1 MNLLFKRSLLI
12 SGTLIFLITPA
23 VFAPVVFAGET
34 LISSNLDATV
44 SLPGATEQ
52 AIRAYREGNYPQAIG
67 LLEQDRVSQPKD
79 PKILYY
85 LAISHAALGHD
96 AEAAVLYHLVIQ
108 ADPTSSEAALAQEGI
123 QYLPPELQNGATQNV
138 ASMAHIDHP
147 PKNISPR
154 SIASVSSY
162 KNAEKAPDNDLE
174 SSQGIT
180 PAQVQGKAPAIAE
193 QKPAQAQTQAVTGQ
207 TATGLPDP
215 NQQEMMMLQMMMN
228 PNGNNGN
235 FNMMNMNPA
244 MTNMD
249 PSQMSTLM
257 MNQMMQSMNMD
268 LSGDRDKDR

>member
-1 MNLLFKRSLLI
+1 MNPLFHRSLLI
-12 SGTLIFLITPA
+12 FSTLIFLITP
-23 VFAPVVFAGET
+23 VGFADET
-34 LISSNLDATV
+34 LISSNLGATV
-44 SLPGATEQ
+44 NLPGATEQ

-67 LLEQDRVSQPKD
+67 LLEQDRVNQPKD

-108 ADPTSSEAALAQEGI
+108 ADPTSPEAALAQEGI
-123 QYLPPELQNGATQNV
+123 QYLPQDLSQAL
-138 ASMAHIDHP
+138 IDRP
-147 PKNISPR
+147 PQAVNIAPKNISPKP
-154 SIASVSSY
+154 IASVSSY
-162 KNAEKAPDNDLE
+162 KKADIAQDIAPE

-180 PAQVQGKAPAIAE
+180 PAQVQGKTSGAIAD
-193 QKPAQAQTQAVTGQ
+193 QKAAQTQ

-215 NQQEMMMLQMMMN
+215 SQQEMMMLQMMMN
-228 PNGNNGN
+228 PTGNNGN
-235 FNMMNMNPA
+235 FNMMNLNPA

-268 LSGDRDKDR
+268 LSGDSGKDR